1 MAWAAGCRSA
11 ESAATAGPDLNV
23 ILCNG
28 RRAEAADLV
37 ALAMRNH
44 GHFTTMQ
51 VRDGA
56 VRGLDLHL
64 ARLREATTELFDVAL
79 DDARVLDGLR
89 RGMEIAGSGDCTA
102 RVSVCAREFERAAQ
116 AAQPLVAGDLDVVV
130 ALTPP
135 ADPAPDPMRA
145 ASFVHERALPHIKH
159 LGTFAQF
166 HLARQ
171 ARGRGF
177 DDVLFTDASG
187 RISEGTVWNLG
198 LWDGT
203 AVTWPD
209 APALRGTCER
219 LLQAGLADLGVPQ
232 SRRSVQ
238 LDELPLFRA
247 AFACNSRGVRAIAA
261 VDAVAFEPDGA
272 LADLLGRALA
282 LQPWQPVATGRAG
295 FPPAPE
301 FR

>member
-1 MAWAAGCRSA
+1 M
-11 ESAATAGPDLNV
+11 NV

-64 ARLREATTELFDVAL
+64 ARLRDATRELFDVAL
-79 DDARVLDGLR
+79 EDGRVLGGLR
-89 RGMEIAGSGDCTA
+89 QALDMAGSGDCTA

-116 AAQPLVAGDLDVVV
+116 ASQPLAAGDLDVIV

-135 ADPAPDPMRA
+135 MVPAPEPMRA
-145 ASFVHERALPHIKH
+145 ASFEHERALPHVKH
-159 LGTFAQF
+159 VGTFAQF
-166 HLARQ
+166 HFARQ

-177 DDVLFTDASG
+177 DDVLFVDAHG
-187 RISEGTVWNLG
+187 RISEGTVWNVGFL
-198 LWDGT
+198 DGQGV
-203 AVTWPD
+203 VTWPE

-219 LLQAGLADLGVPQ
+219 LLQGGLESLGFPQ
-232 SRRSVQ
+232 VRRPVS
-238 LDELPLFRA
+238 LRELPGFRA
-247 AFACNSRGVRAIAA
+247 AFACNSRGVRAIGA
-261 VDAVAFEPDGA
+261 VDEVVFAPDPA
-272 LADLLGRALA
+272 LADLLGQALA
-282 LQPWQPVATGRAG
+282 AQPWQPIR
-295 FPPAPE
+295 E
-301 FR
+301 

>member
-1 MAWAAGCRSA
+1 M
-11 ESAATAGPDLNV
+11 NI

-64 ARLREATTELFDVAL
+64 ARLREATRELFDVAL
-79 DDARVLDGLR
+79 DDERALDGLR
-89 RGMEIAGSGDCTA
+89 RALDIARIGDCTA

-116 AAQPLVAGDLDVVV
+116 ASSLAAGDLDVLV

-135 ADPAPDPMRA
+135 AEPAAAPMRA
-145 ASFVHERALPHIKH
+145 SSLLHERALPHIKH

-166 HLARQ
+166 HYARQ

-177 DDVLFTDASG
+177 DDVLFVGADG
-187 RISEGTVWNLG
+187 GISEGTVWNVG
-198 LWDGT
+198 FWDGQG
-203 AVTWPD
+203 VTWPD

-219 LLQAGLADLGVPQ
+219 LLQAGLEALGIAQDRRRVMLGDLP
-232 SRRSVQ
+232 R
-238 LDELPLFRA
+238 FRA
-247 AFACNSRGVRAIAA
+247 AFACNSRGVRAIGA
-261 VDAVAFEPDGA
+261 VDEATFAHDPA
-272 LADLLGRALA
+272 LVNLLGRALA
-282 LQPWQPVATGRAG
+282 AQPWQPIRAG
-295 FPPAPE
+295 
-301 FR
+301 

>member
-1 MAWAAGCRSA
+1 M
-11 ESAATAGPDLNV
+11 PDLNI

-51 VRDGA
+51 VRGGA

-64 ARLREATTELFDVAL
+64 ARLREATGELFDVAL

-89 RGMEIAGSGDCTA
+89 RGMEAAGSGDCTA

-116 AAQPLVAGDLDVVV
+116 ATQPLVAEDLDVVV

-135 ADPAPDPMRA
+135 ADPSPEPMRA

-177 DDVLFTDASG
+177 DDVLFTDADG
-187 RISEGTVWNLG
+187 RVSEGTVWNVG
-198 LWDGT
+198 FWVGAT
-203 AVTWPD
+203 VTWPD

-219 LLQAGLADLGVPQ
+219 LLQAGLAVLDVAQ
-232 SRRSVQ
+232 ARRAVG
-238 LDELPLFRA
+238 LDELPRFRA
-247 AFACNSRGVRAIAA
+247 AFSCNSRGVRAIGA
-261 VDAVAFEPDGA
+261 VDAVAFAPDGE
-272 LADLLGRALA
+272 LAELLGQALA
-282 LQPWQPVATGRAG
+282 LQPWQPVGGGQGRVSSCPG
-295 FPPAPE
+295 IG
-301 FR
+301 

>member
-1 MAWAAGCRSA
+1 V
-11 ESAATAGPDLNV
+11 NV

-64 ARLREATTELFDVAL
+64 ARLREATAELFDVAL
-79 DDARVLDGLR
+79 DDARATGGLR
-89 RGMEIAGSGDCTA
+89 QALDIAGSGDCTA
-102 RVSVCAREFERAAQ
+102 RVTVCAREFERAAQ
-116 AAQPLVAGDLDVVV
+116 ASQPLAAEDLDVIV

-135 ADPAPDPMRA
+135 CEPSPEPMRA

-159 LGTFAQF
+159 VGTFAQF

-177 DDVLFTDASG
+177 DDVLFVGADG
-187 RISEGTVWNLG
+187 RVSEGTVWNVG
-198 LWDGT
+198 LWDGS

-219 LLQAGLADLGVPQ
+219 LLQAGLETLGVAQ
-232 SRRSVQ
+232 SRRAV
-238 LDELPLFRA
+238 PLADLRRFRA
-247 AFACNSRGVRAIAA
+247 AFACNSRGVRMIGA
-261 VDAVAFEPDGA
+261 VDETAFAPDPG
-272 LADLLGRALA
+272 LAALLGRALA
-282 LQPWQPVATGRAG
+282 LQPLQPIPAAW
-295 FPPAPE
+295 PAPAGLHPAPGLG
-301 FR
+301 

>member
-1 MAWAAGCRSA
+1 MN
-11 ESAATAGPDLNV
+11 L

-51 VRDGA
+51 VRGGA

-64 ARLREATTELFDVAL
+64 ARLRGATDELFDVAL
-79 DDARVLDGLR
+79 DDARVLGGLR
-89 RGMEIAGSGDCTA
+89 QALDIAGTGDCTA

-116 AAQPLVAGDLDVVV
+116 ASQPLLEEDLDVLV

-135 ADPAPDPMRA
+135 AEPSPGPMRA

-166 HLARQ
+166 HFARQ
-171 ARGRGF
+171 MRGRGF
-177 DDVLFTDASG
+177 DDVLFTDAAG

-198 LWDGT
+198 FWDGGT
-203 AVTWPD
+203 VTWPD

-219 LLQAGLADLGVPQ
+219 LLQAGLEALGVPQ
-232 SRRSVQ
+232 DRRVVR
-238 LDELPLFRA
+238 LEELPRFRA
-247 AFACNSRGVRAIAA
+247 AFSCNSRGIRAIGA
-261 VDAVAFEPDGA
+261 VDGVAFVADAG
-272 LADLLGRALA
+272 LAGLLGQALA
-282 LQPWQPVATGRAG
+282 LQPPQPVSAG
-295 FPPAPE
+295 
-301 FR
+301 